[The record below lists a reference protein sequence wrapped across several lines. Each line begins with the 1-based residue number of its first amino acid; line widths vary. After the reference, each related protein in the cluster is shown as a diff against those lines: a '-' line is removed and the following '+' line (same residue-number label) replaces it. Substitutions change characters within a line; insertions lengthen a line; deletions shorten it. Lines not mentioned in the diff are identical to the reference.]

1 MSIGPWI
8 ENGFYYDFD
17 PPEPFQEKD
26 LRRIKKEMDKIISY
40 KWPFVEE
47 EVTREEAERR
57 IKEQEEP
64 YKLEIL
70 NRIEGEKITIY
81 HLSKDQKGGAGPLR
95 INCSS

>member
-17 PPEPFQEKD
+17 PVEPFQEKD

-47 EVTREEAERR
+47 EVRARPRR
-57 IKEQEEP
+57 WPCPPSPQP
-64 YKLEIL
+64 
-70 NRIEGEKITIY
+70 
-81 HLSKDQKGGAGPLR
+81 
-95 INCSS
+95 

>member
-17 PPEPFQEKD
+17 PVEPFQEKD

-47 EVTREEAERR
+47 EVLTLTLA
-57 IKEQEEP
+57 
-64 YKLEIL
+64 L
-70 NRIEGEKITIY
+70 
-81 HLSKDQKGGAGPLR
+81 A
-95 INCSS
+95 

>member
-17 PPEPFQEKD
+17 PVEPFQEKD

-47 EVTREEAERR
+47 EVRR
-57 IKEQEEP
+57 ARGGGSTDLGTTHP
-64 YKLEIL
+64 Y
-70 NRIEGEKITIY
+70 
-81 HLSKDQKGGAGPLR
+81 P
-95 INCSS
+95 

>member
-17 PPEPFQEKD
+17 PVEPFQEKD

-47 EVTREEAERR
+47 EV
-57 IKEQEEP
+57 P
-64 YKLEIL
+64 
-70 NRIEGEKITIY
+70 
-81 HLSKDQKGGAGPLR
+81 D
-95 INCSS
+95 

>member
-26 LRRIKKEMDKIISY
+26 LRRIKKEMDKII
-40 KWPFVEE
+40 KLKLPFTEE
-47 EVTREEAERR
+47 VVTREEAKRR
-57 IKEQEEP
+57 IEEQGEP

-70 NRIEGEKITIY
+70 NRIKSDHITIW
-81 HLSKDQKGGAGPLR
+81 HTSKNQDG
-95 INCSS
+95 